1 MIKRISALLSGFATV
16 WLLSACAIGNYAPP
30 DTSAYHALRK
40 NFDVTIGWNVAG
52 NDRQTT
58 IDGYVRNNRYHI
70 MQDLELW
77 ITLLGTDGR
86 ERAQKSFFIIP
97 SELPQDDVAGF
108 SIDFGTG
115 LRPGDKLRFFYRY
128 KGVEDNEEASSWVNS
143 FEAPL
148 R

>member
-1 MIKRISALLSGFATV
+1 MFKKICVLLSGFATV
-16 WLLSACAIGNYAPP
+16 LLLSACTINNYVPP
-30 DTSAYHALRK
+30 NTSDYHALRK

-52 NDRQTT
+52 NDRQAT

-77 ITLLGTDGR
+77 ITLLDADGR
-86 ERAQKSFFIIP
+86 ERVQKSFFIIP

-115 LRPGDKLRFFYRY
+115 LQPGDKLRFFYRY

-143 FEAPL
+143 FETPIQ
-148 R
+148 